1 MKTHIAKTLNNA
13 LEILNSGTY
22 RIVAG
27 GTDMLIQNRSHTG
40 LPIAYKDDVIY
51 INLID
56 ELDYIKEDSK
66 NIYIGATTR
75 LETILRSEKAPNILK
90 DIIHEMAGPG
100 IRHTA
105 TLAGN
110 IGNASPAGDSL
121 VALYVLGASI
131 KCQSIDNT
139 RTVKIMDFIQGVRKI
154 DLKSNEMI
162 TEIIIAKQ
170 DFTRVIFKK
179 VAPRL
184 SDAISKLSFVGA
196 IKIIDNIVEDFR
208 IALGAVSITVVR
220 NEEIENKYRGMP
232 LQEFKDNIDSVISD
246 YEPIIK
252 PIDDQRSNKEY
263 RKHVALNLIK
273 DFIIKS

>member
-1 MKTHIAKTLNNA
+1 
-13 LEILNSGTY
+13 
-22 RIVAG
+22 
-27 GTDMLIQNRSHTG
+27 
-40 LPIAYKDDVIY
+40 
-51 INLID
+51 
-56 ELDYIKEDSK
+56 
-66 NIYIGATTR
+66 
-75 LETILRSEKAPNILK
+75 
-90 DIIHEMAGPG
+90 MAGPG

-252 PIDDQRSNKEY
+252 PIDDQRANKEH